1 MKLRMASICLFL
13 LILSITTGIV
23 SGKDYIPI
31 KEESW
36 DNLKEWQRFNIVLR
50 NSTGETLSIAGYY
63 FKRSI
68 IEDFYGGQLNRKA
81 ETYVNAV
88 ESIWPSKTVLAISV
102 SPYDIQSEGYHF
114 SPDKFRFSQDL
125 SWYHIDVTE
134 YILGEEKFFG
144 GKLKAVT
151 AGFIAIPD
159 GINLSK
165 GFRIWYE
172 EKSANLGALNRN

>member
-1 MKLRMASICLFL
+1 
-13 LILSITTGIV
+13 
-23 SGKDYIPI
+23 
-31 KEESW
+31 EERW
-36 DNLKEWQRFNIVLR
+36 ENLKEWQRFNIILR

-63 FKRSI
+63 FTRST

-81 ETYVNAV
+81 EAYVNAV
-88 ESIWPSKTVLAISV
+88 KSIGPSKTVLAISV
-102 SPYDIQSEGYHF
+102 SPYEIQSEGYHF

-125 SWYHIDVTE
+125 SWYHIDLTE
-134 YILGEEKFFG
+134 DVLGDEKFFG

-172 EKSANLGALNRN
+172 EKSSSLGGLNRN